1 MEENFRN
8 DLTVHKTGK
17 LCVPTLFKKLST
29 FDLVHSILSKPGIT
43 KKEQRAAEKFGFP
56 NVIRFHFRFDFS
68 IRIVAKQISKIY

>member
-1 MEENFRN
+1 MKIVRAN
-8 DLTVHKTGK
+8 T
-17 LCVPTLFKKLST
+17 FKKLLT